1 MAKYR
6 DPSDDDTI
14 FADWDT
20 GEYSSKYGGL
30 KTQRDLA
37 HKHRVSVAKIN
48 KMVKGRE
55 PRMNK
60 IVNDLVNAKQ
70 TLAKQNDQTVN
81 AVNKAVEDQT
91 KNLDFYN
98 NGQNFL
104 AKVSLAKVKG
114 TLDPKTGQPTENTTP
129 QLLAAVSGV
138 VSTSRQGVIGSNP
151 STIINNTNAQQNN
164 DTSSLLRELAERLP
178 V

>member
-6 DPSDDDTI
+6 APSDDDTI
-14 FADWDT
+14 LADWDT
-20 GEYSSKYGGL
+20 GEYSKAHEGIKS
-30 KTQRDLA
+30 QRDLA
-37 HKHRVSVAKIN
+37 HKHHVSVAKIN

-55 PRMNK
+55 PRMYK
-60 IVNDLVNAKQ
+60 TVNDLVNAKQ
-70 TLAKQNDQTVN
+70 TLAEQNEQTVN
-81 AVNKAVEDQT
+81 AVNKAVEEQT

-114 TLDPKTGQPTENTTP
+114 TLDPKTGQPTDNTTP

-138 VSTSRQGVIGSNP
+138 VNTSRQGVLGASP
-151 STIINNTNAQQNN
+151 STVIHNTNAQQNN
-164 DTSSLLRELAERLP
+164 DKITYE
-178 V
+178 VVK